1 MSGHRRSA
9 RAFTSRKPLAAV
21 LASAALFILT
31 SAGVASAHVT
41 IGPDTTAKGGSDVEL
56 TFRVPNE
63 EATANTTQLEVVLP
77 TDHPITGVLPE
88 PTPGWKVAVTNST
101 LPKPITTD
109 DGTVTQVVSELTWTG
124 GALAP
129 GQYQGFRV
137 MLGKLPDDT
146 NQLVFKAVQ
155 TYSNGDVVRWIDLAQ
170 PGQPTPDHP
179 APVLTLTSTGTGT
192 GSQPSDTQTS
202 AQSVTANPAAPSTAT
217 SDSTARTLGT
227 AGIVVGA
234 AGLAVGAF
242 GISRAR
248 RKTSDTHSTPQSTPR
263 E

>member
-1 MSGHRRSA
+1 MSGHPRSA
-9 RAFTSRKPLAAV
+9 RAFASRKPLAAV
-21 LASAALFILT
+21 LASAALFVFT

-63 EATANTTQLEVVLP
+63 EASATTTQLEVVLP

-88 PTPGWKVAVTNST
+88 PTPGWQVAVTNTT
-101 LPKPITTD
+101 LPKPVTTD

-170 PGQPTPDHP
+170 PGQPAPDHP
-179 APVLTLTSTGTGT
+179 APVLVLT
-192 GSQPSDTQTS
+192 GSGAGSQTS
-202 AQSVTANPAAPSTAT
+202 GASVTTGPATPSSAIPSSAIPSSAT
-217 SDSTARTLGT
+217 GDSTARTLGT
-227 AGIVVGA
+227 VGIVVGA

-242 GISRAR
+242 GMSRAR
-248 RKTSDTHSTPQSTPR
+248 RKSSDSHDTPR

>member
-9 RAFTSRKPLAAV
+9 RAFASRKPLAAV
-21 LASAALFILT
+21 LASAALFVLT

-41 IGPDTTAKGGSDVEL
+41 IGPDTTAEGGSDVEL

-63 EATANTTQLEVVLP
+63 EASATTTQLEVVLP

-88 PTPGWKVAVTNST
+88 PTPGWQVAVANTT
-101 LPKPITTD
+101 LPKPVTTD

-137 MLGKLPDDT
+137 LLGKLPDDT

-170 PGQPTPDHP
+170 PGQPAPDHP
-179 APVLTLTSTGTGT
+179 APVLVLT
-192 GSQPSDTQTS
+192 GSSASASSGSGSGSGSQTS
-202 AQSVTANPAAPSTAT
+202 GASVTTGPATPSSAA
-217 SDSTARTLGT
+217 SDSTARNLGT
-227 AGIVVGA
+227 TGIVVGA

-242 GISRAR
+242 GMSRAR
-248 RKTSDTHSTPQSTPR
+248 RKTSESQSAPR

>member
-1 MSGHRRSA
+1 MSGHQRS
-9 RAFTSRKPLAAV
+9 SRGGKPLAAV
-21 LASAALFILT
+21 LAGTALFVFA
-31 SAGVASAHVT
+31 SAGLASAHVT

-63 EATANTTQLEVVLP
+63 EVAANTTKLEVVFP

-88 PTPGWKVAVTNST
+88 PTPGWTVAVTNAT
-101 LPKPITTD
+101 LPKPVTTD
-109 DGTVTQVVSELTWTG
+109 DGTVTQVVSELTWSG

-129 GQYQGFRV
+129 GQYQGFHV

-170 PGQPTPDHP
+170 AGQPAPDHP
-179 APVLTLTSTGTGT
+179 APVLALT
-192 GSQPSDTQTS
+192 GSGSASGSQASDTAAT
-202 AQSVTANPAAPSTAT
+202 ALSVAAGPAAASPAG
-217 SDSTARTLGT
+217 SDTTARTLGGV
-227 AGIVVGA
+227 GIAVGV
-234 AGLAVGAF
+234 AGLGVGAF

-248 RKTSDTHSTPQSTPR
+248 RKSSDAAPSD
-263 E
+263 